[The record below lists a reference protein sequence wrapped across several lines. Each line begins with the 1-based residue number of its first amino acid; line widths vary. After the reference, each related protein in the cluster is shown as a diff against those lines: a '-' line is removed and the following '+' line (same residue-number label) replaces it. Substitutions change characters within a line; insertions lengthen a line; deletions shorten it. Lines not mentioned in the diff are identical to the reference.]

1 MLGEHLDAS
10 VTEIKS
16 WDVNFLEEEFPRRGD
31 ADKKLKFYE
40 MDELAEYAQI
50 PSSEIESNFFS

>member
-16 WDVNFLEEEFPRRGD
+16 WDVNFLEKEFPRKGD
-31 ADKKLKFYE
+31 ADKNLKFYE
-40 MDELAEYAQI
+40 MDELYEHAQI
-50 PSSEIESNFFS
+50 PSSKIERNFFS